1 MAMPT
6 NTQKVTRPPP
16 HLSDTQ
22 PVSERDSA
30 PTSGPRK
37 AYVSALTSGNWVLAS
52 SGKPAE

>member
-37 AYVSALTSGNWVLAS
+37 A
-52 SGKPAE
+52 